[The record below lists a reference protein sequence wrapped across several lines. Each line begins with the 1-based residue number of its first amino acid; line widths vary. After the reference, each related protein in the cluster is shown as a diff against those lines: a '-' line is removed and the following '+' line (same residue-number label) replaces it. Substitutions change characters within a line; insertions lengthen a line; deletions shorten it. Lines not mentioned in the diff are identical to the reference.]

1 MSSGVPIRL
10 IGFCATMAWVSAS
23 GQPERLSSGVSISPG
38 AIAFTV
44 MPSGPTSAASARRWS
59 PATSSATCRPR
70 PWSRSSTAT
79 SAPSR
84 ARRRQIARPMPEA
97 PPVTTAFRPLSP
109 MGEPLVARA
118 SRRQTMLR
126 NPMHLDYTPEQQA
139 LGKELRAYFVR
150 LMTPEYQAELA
161 TTEGGGPLYMQTV
174 RRLGADGWLGI
185 GWPREYGGQG
195 RTPIE
200 QFIFFDEAARAGIML
215 PTLTINAVAQAIME
229 HGTAAQKARFL
240 PAILRGECHF
250 AIGYTE
256 PSSGTD
262 LASLRTRA
270 VRDGDSWVVNG
281 AKLFTSQAEYADYI
295 WLAARTDPD
304 APKHKGI
311 SMFIVPT
318 SAPGY
323 KITPIRT
330 MGDVRTNATY
340 YEDVRVPAENLV
352 GPENGGWWL
361 ITTQLNHERIALSA
375 VGYVD
380 RIFEDVLR
388 WARETRLADGARVI
402 DRPWVQLHLAR
413 VRAGLEVLR
422 LLNWQQAWSMTRG
435 TLNYA
440 EASAVKVYVSE
451 FYVEA

>member
-1 MSSGVPIRL
+1 
-10 IGFCATMAWVSAS
+10 
-23 GQPERLSSGVSISPG
+23 
-38 AIAFTV
+38 
-44 MPSGPTSAASARRWS
+44 
-59 PATSSATCRPR
+59 
-70 PWSRSSTAT
+70 
-79 SAPSR
+79 
-84 ARRRQIARPMPEA
+84 
-97 PPVTTAFRPLSP
+97 
-109 MGEPLVARA
+109 
-118 SRRQTMLR
+118 
-126 NPMHLDYTPEQQA
+126 MHLDYTPEQQA
-139 LGKELRAYFVR
+139 LREELRAYFAHLV
-150 LMTPEYQAELA
+150 MPEYQAELA
-161 TTEGGGPLYMQTV
+161 TTEGGGPLYTETV

-215 PTLTINAVAQAIME
+215 PTLTINAVAPAIME
-229 HGTAAQKARFL
+229 HGTAAQKVRFL

-250 AIGYTE
+250 AIGYSE
-256 PSSGTD
+256 PSAGTD

-270 VRDGDSWVVNG
+270 VRDGDAWVING
-281 AKLFTSQAEYADYI
+281 AKLFTSQAEFADYI

-318 SAPGY
+318 STPGY

-380 RIFEDVLR
+380 RIFEDVCA
-388 WARETRLADGARVI
+388 WARATRLASGGRVI
-402 DRPWVQLHLAR
+402 DQPWVQLHLAR
-413 VRAGLEVLR
+413 VQAGLEVLR

-440 EASAVKVYVSE
+440 EASAVKVYGSE
-451 FYVEA
+451 FYVQAYRLLLEVMGEVGALKAGSPGAVLKGRVERMYRATLILTFGGGTNEVQRDIIAMAGLGMPRAR